1 MSSTTREHVEEQL
14 RRIPDER
21 LDLVSAFL
29 DALTRREVV
38 DDDEGSQDLLLLAEQ
53 RLSAEWDTP
62 EEDAAWAHLAELPTC
77 GDRLNSVL

>member
-1 MSSTTREHVEEQL
+1 MSSTTRVHVEQQL

-38 DDDEGSQDLLLLAEQ
+38 GDDEGSQDLQKRARKPLL
-53 RLSAEWDTP
+53 SS
-62 EEDAAWAHLAELPTC
+62 
-77 GDRLNSVL
+77 GG